1 MITES
6 QPLGGFEERLLAEL
20 KDVVRAGAAPQ
31 AVTATRGRGRRRAL
45 VAVAAAVATF
55 AGFGAFSGFTDT
67 PAFAVSRNPD
77 GSVHLHIKE
86 FRDAAGLQRV
96 LRANGVAVV
105 VDFLPNGKDCAE
117 PRATYIDDR
126 EVSALIEP
134 VPRTGAGFAW
144 TLHAERL
151 KPGQTVV
158 LTTKVVYDRPGH
170 VSASEIGMHVA
181 TGPVAPCRLVP
192 GRTIPDV
199 WGPLPGS

>member
-1 MITES
+1 MIADN

-20 KDVVRAGAAPQ
+20 KDVARVGTT
-31 AVTATRGRGRRRAL
+31 TATAARRRGRRRAL
-45 VAVAAAVATF
+45 VAVAAAAATF
-55 AGFGAFSGFTDT
+55 AGFTAFSGFHDP
-67 PAFAVSRNPD
+67 PAYAVTRNPD
-77 GSVHLHIKE
+77 GSVRLHINE

-117 PRATYIDDR
+117 PRAAYIDDR
-126 EVSALIEP
+126 EVSGLIEP
-134 VPRTGAGFAW
+134 APRTGAGFAW
-144 TLHAERL
+144 MLHTERI

-158 LTTKVVYDRPGH
+158 LTTKVVYDRPESVG
-170 VSASEIGMHVA
+170 ASEIGIHVA
-181 TGPVAPCRLVP
+181 TGLVAPCRLVP